1 MLIYTELKKD
11 AAVSH
16 RNSVLVF
23 SVSQGGNRTGID
35 EERER
40 QRNRDR

>member
-23 SVSQGGNRTGID
+23 SVSQGLKAVMLLQNCGAK
-35 EERER
+35 
-40 QRNRDR
+40 

>member
-1 MLIYTELKKD
+1 MISK
-11 AAVSH
+11 
-16 RNSVLVF
+16 VF